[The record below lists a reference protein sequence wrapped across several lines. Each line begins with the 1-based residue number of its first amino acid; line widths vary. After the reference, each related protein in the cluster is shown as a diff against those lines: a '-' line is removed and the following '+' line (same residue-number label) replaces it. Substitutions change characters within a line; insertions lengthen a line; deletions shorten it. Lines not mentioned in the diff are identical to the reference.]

1 MNQKD
6 GKKYNFKINIIKI
19 FYGSGFTK
27 YSSNIYKIKDNN
39 TLFVFLVPDNYFVTS
54 SKKLILCR
62 KKKTEYNRD
71 IPRTKQRIA
80 IHLWCC
86 DVAYFVLSCIVM
98 QGK

>member
-1 MNQKD
+1 MEVVSL
-6 GKKYNFKINIIKI
+6 NIQAI
-19 FYGSGFTK
+19 STK
-27 YSSNIYKIKDNN
+27 LRTIIPS
-39 TLFVFLVPDNYFVTS
+39 VFLVPDNYFVTS